1 MSCPQK
7 TPLTLTATSKYYQV
21 SVIHY
26 RYPFLC
32 GEIFNCE
39 LTQIMEKFF
48 EVPEEPEPALIT
60 IEEKIKSPPTIKRID
75 TLEEDVESGSPMT
88 DTDKDDDN

>member
-1 MSCPQK
+1 
-7 TPLTLTATSKYYQV
+7 
-21 SVIHY
+21 
-26 RYPFLC
+26 
-32 GEIFNCE
+32 
-39 LTQIMEKFF
+39 MEKFF